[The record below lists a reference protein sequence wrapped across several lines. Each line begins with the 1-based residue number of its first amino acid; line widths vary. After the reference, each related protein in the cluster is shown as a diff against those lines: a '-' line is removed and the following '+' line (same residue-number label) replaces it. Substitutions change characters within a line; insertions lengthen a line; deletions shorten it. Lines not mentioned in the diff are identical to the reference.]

1 MGILTP
7 NDKYDEG
14 RLDYDVR
21 LLRQYYL
28 SRGYAD
34 INVTRAR
41 GGLLPIEVVLPSFL
55 IEEGVRYKVNN
66 IDMTSEIENIDLES
80 LKSFMTSG

>member
-1 MGILTP
+1 MTVLSQAIVSREQRWWAFLTP

-34 INVTRAR
+34 INVSRAR
-41 GGLLPIEVVLPSFL
+41 GGLLPDRSGFAITFL
-55 IEEGVRYKVNN
+55 IDEGVRYKVNN
-66 IDMTSEIENIDLES
+66 IRYDQ
-80 LKSFMTSG
+80 